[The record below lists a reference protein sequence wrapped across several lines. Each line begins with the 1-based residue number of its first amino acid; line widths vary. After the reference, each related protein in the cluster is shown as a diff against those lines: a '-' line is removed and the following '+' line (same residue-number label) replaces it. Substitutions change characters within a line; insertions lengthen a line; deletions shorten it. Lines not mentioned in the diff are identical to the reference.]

1 MRYAIYKVTFIVAMV
16 LVLFSCESSYV
27 SNFNLGY
34 YVGVVSFNKTKKV
47 SFINQYN
54 EDGRGTN
61 RIKFSLQGMG
71 YLHDFIPSDDENFYV
86 KSSNILSMNGKS
98 YLIEVDKFTNR
109 YSKIDLGLDEIYK
122 IFNDDDCLYIT
133 HSINK
138 ISKYDKSKGKIIN
151 TSKVDDYIVSEIY
164 VDDSKIYLF
173 SRRGKERSFLNIL
186 DKTTLELVKNF
197 DITNFGLYQNDM
209 FYDNGKIYFTNYD
222 ISSDKNIGKVGIY
235 NIETQKI
242 NYISVNSRNLDKIVV
257 YGDKI
262 YVTIRGDIL
271 KDSIIVVDKKTLKS
285 KRKNLDYKIKVFDI
299 IDDKLF
305 MLSDKY
311 IDIYDLN
318 KFDLYKRIKLLTDKD
333 SVISGLIV
341 YDF

>member
-1 MRYAIYKVTFIVAMV
+1 MRYAIYKLTFIVAML
-16 LVLFSCESSYV
+16 LVLFSCEASYV

-54 EDGRGTN
+54 EDGRETN

-71 YLHDFIPSDDENFYV
+71 YLNDFIPSDEENFYV

-122 IFNDDDCLYIT
+122 IFNDDDFLYIT

-138 ISKYDKSKGKIIN
+138 ISKYDKSKGKIVG
-151 TSKVDDYIVSEIY
+151 TSKIDDYIVSEIY
-164 VDDSKIYLF
+164 VDDSKIYIF

-186 DKTTLELVKNF
+186 DKDTLKLVKNF
-197 DITNFGLYQNDM
+197 DITNFGLYQNDI
-209 FYDNGKIYFTNYD
+209 FYDDGKIYFTNYD
-222 ISSDKNIGKVGIY
+222 ASSDKNVGKVGIY
-235 NIETQKI
+235 NIKTQEF
-242 NYISVNSRNLDKIVV
+242 NYISVNSRNLDKIIV
-257 YGDKI
+257 YEDKI
-262 YVTIRGDIL
+262 YITVRGDIL
-271 KDSIIVVDKKTLKS
+271 KDSILIVDKKTLKS
-285 KRKNLDYKIKVFDI
+285 KRKNLDYKIKVFDV

-305 MLSDKY
+305 VLSDKY
-311 IDIYDLN
+311 IDIYNLN
-318 KFDLYKRIKLLTDKD
+318 KFDLYKKIKLSTDKD

>member
-262 YVTIRGDIL
+262 YITIRGDIL